1 MASQPTTT
9 TTTPPPEWARVDE
22 YAVKHLHA
30 TSGPGAAPEL
40 PSNEILA
47 ATLEN
52 CRKNGLPDI
61 AVSASQVRI
70 DFLPF
75 FLPPYFLLLTLRPTP
90 QLSLST
96 LFYPS
101 LLLPSPLLTP
111 VPFYPIL
118 SYTPHS
124 LPSIHPSTHLHIHR
138 YLPPKARP
146 NNATQGKFL
155 QIQARLLRARSVLEV
170 GTLGAFST
178 LWLATATPATRVVS
192 LEVNEKHAEVA
203 RANLQRAGLL
213 LSSPPSSPTV
223 TSTATNGAEVLVGAA
238 LDSFPALETQVL
250 VSGERERFDLVF
262 IDADK
267 ENNWAYVDR
276 AAKLC
281 RAGALIVVDNVVRK
295 GLLADLTAQDSRIL
309 GARKVVEN
317 VGRDERFEGTVLQT
331 VGDKGYDGFLFVYVK

>member
-1 MASQPTTT
+1 M
-9 TTTPPPEWARVDE
+9 
-22 YAVKHLHA
+22 
-30 TSGPGAAPEL
+30 
-40 PSNEILA
+40 
-47 ATLEN
+47 
-52 CRKNGLPDI
+52 
-61 AVSASQVRI
+61 
-70 DFLPF
+70 
-75 FLPPYFLLLTLRPTP
+75 
-90 QLSLST
+90 
-96 LFYPS
+96 
-101 LLLPSPLLTP
+101 
-111 VPFYPIL
+111 
-118 SYTPHS
+118 
-124 LPSIHPSTHLHIHR
+124 
-138 YLPPKARP
+138 
-146 NNATQGKFL
+146 
-155 QIQARLLRARSVLEV
+155 
-170 GTLGAFST
+170 
-178 LWLATATPATRVVS
+178 
-192 LEVNEKHAEVA
+192 NEKHAEVA

-213 LSSPPSSPTV
+213 LSSRPSSPTV